1 MKYKHQYK
9 VSEQSV
15 DTRNFTI
22 ETDKPFN
29 DADERD
35 AILDVIYMVGISKKG
50 DEVIGRTHDG
60 VNFKVIY
67 VDTDYGDDSQ
77 INWEMSDIEESED
90 VSASC

>member
-1 MKYKHQYK
+1 MSKHIYK

-35 AILDVIYMVGISKKG
+35 AILDVICMVSISKKG

-67 VDTDYGDDSQ
+67 VDTDYGDDGQ
-77 INWEMSDIEESED
+77 IDWEYEEVSDESR
-90 VSASC
+90 